1 MAISKDRTG
10 GTIMKSE
17 GKAWLEIQY
26 TFSCIFPVYSY
37 MVGVVKLL
45 FSSHQLNLE
54 QSYTHCVICNVWT
67 LTQCLPNPLECFRNI
82 VCFSH

>member
-1 MAISKDRTG
+1 MQ
-10 GTIMKSE
+10 SE
-17 GKAWLEIQY
+17 GKAWLEIHY
-26 TFSCIFPVYSY
+26 TFSCIFLVYSY

-54 QSYTHCVICNVWT
+54 QSYTHCVICNVGT
-67 LTQCLPNPLECFRNI
+67 LTQGPPKPLECFRNI